1 MISSALQDAIGAAL
15 LPWVFLT
22 GSMRESGAAY
32 MGTTPPRPDGP
43 AVNRTTVVGTRPRHL
58 AALTAAGGR
67 PQDALEVV

>member
-32 MGTTPPRPDGP
+32 G
-43 AVNRTTVVGTRPRHL
+43 
-58 AALTAAGGR
+58 
-67 PQDALEVV
+67 